1 MPVGITESG
10 KQVVKDVYNEGTDI
24 DSELNANVVGE
35 YLFGD
40 EDFVKH
46 LSTKH
51 NSTFGKIYR
60 YIEHLLNLVTAGSKE
75 ARQLEEVKWRF
86 EKAYKA
92 QKNTANDGVKH
103 SIVVLDDGK
112 MYVEASRNVIS
123 GNTKAEQRANITEFF
138 NELLQGEDSLDIQ
151 TIEGDVLTITKA
163 ETANKARDDYR
174 TVDGQR
180 IAMSDSEFAVKL
192 HVESH
197 IDEVAEI
204 RKKAEQKNDGRNHDF
219 AKDAFT
225 YRRAY
230 FKDFDGQYY
239 EVKLSIGHNGTV
251 ATVYNVGKIKNGVP
265 PSAKIIAVVGSQPR
279 SETPVSNSI
288 SQNSEN
294 VNRQF
299 SLGGVDGVKYS
310 ISPKLS
316 DDLDKVLNGTF
327 DASKGEVYLGETSNF
342 MTGVIGAESL
352 KVTMPASKVYSA
364 MVTLEE
370 YEKKPF
376 YKKQDNYH
384 GIEKED
390 FLEILEKSEN
400 PVAVFAAPLDENG
413 NSRHNRIILVTDKII
428 DDVENGG
435 KGYAVVVE
443 EVDTRGMIDGK
454 RLSVNK
460 AITVYPRAKI
470 EADISQAIA
479 DGRILDIKTKKDQF
493 SAGVRG
499 SNPQAAI
506 RKTDLANNIAHFW
519 ANVKWENSKNKIFS
533 AEAPGSMTA
542 MQAA

>member
-1 MPVGITESG
+1 MSVGITESG
-10 KQVVKDVYNEGTDI
+10 KQAVKDVYNEGTDI
-24 DSELNANVVGE
+24 DSELNADIVGE
-35 YLFGD
+35 YLFTD
-40 EDFVKH
+40 ADFVNH
-46 LSTKH
+46 LSVH
-51 NSTFGKIYR
+51 HRNLFEYIYDQIK
-60 YIEHLLNLVTAGSKE
+60 YFSNLVTAGSRE
-75 ARQLEEVKWRF
+75 ARQIEVIKHRF
-86 EKAYKA
+86 EAAYRAQRKANNGGAGQHSIHTTQNGVKYVKLDGNIFLKADGTEMTPREAYNTLVGKQISLEDGDVITFVKKLPSTDVYKELFKKRPAYEDGIDVDAVSETINKNIVETVTASEARVRNEAQRHPHKGVADFDQRTVYLADDSNAYKLELSI
-92 QKNTANDGVKH
+92 ANLTDGTKVAYVKRY
-103 SIVVLDDGK
+103 IG
-112 MYVEASRNVIS
+112 
-123 GNTKAEQRANITEFF
+123 KAEQGIADEIK
-138 NELLQGEDSLDIQ
+138 
-151 TIEGDVLTITKA
+151 KA
-163 ETANKARDDYR
+163 ET
-174 TVDGQR
+174 TGQTR
-180 IAMSDSEFAVKL
+180 L
-192 HVESH
+192 N
-197 IDEVAEI
+197 
-204 RKKAEQKNDGRNHDF
+204 R
-219 AKDAFT
+219 
-225 YRRAY
+225 
-230 FKDFDGQYY
+230 
-239 EVKLSIGHNGTV
+239 L
-251 ATVYNVGKIKNGVP
+251 
-265 PSAKIIAVVGSQPR
+265 SAK
-279 SETPVSNSI
+279 SI

-316 DDLDKVLNGTF
+316 DDLDRVLNGTF

-342 MTGVIGAESL
+342 MTEVIGAESL

-364 MVTLEE
+364 LVTLEE

-413 NSRHNRIILVTDKII
+413 NSRHNRIILVTDKTI

-460 AITVYPRAKI
+460 AITVYPRAQI
-470 EADISQAIA
+470 EADINQAIA

-506 RKTDLANNIAHFW
+506 RKTDLTNNIAHFW
-519 ANVKWENSKNKIFS
+519 ANVKWENEKNKIFS
-533 AEAPGSMTA
+533 AEAGGGMTA
-542 MQAA
+542 MQAARVV